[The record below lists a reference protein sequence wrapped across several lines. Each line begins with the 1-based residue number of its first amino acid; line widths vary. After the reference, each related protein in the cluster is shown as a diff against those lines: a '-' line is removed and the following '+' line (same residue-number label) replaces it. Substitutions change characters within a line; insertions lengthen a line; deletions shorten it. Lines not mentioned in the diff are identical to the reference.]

1 MPPAAPDTPAP
12 DRKRAPD
19 GERQQLSAMGIA
31 YLRHVLSDDQLAL
44 YRVVTRD
51 AHRFPE
57 LGRLYRAQVTDGRT
71 RVVAGHLAA
80 LAQSFGWH
88 LANPHAAATAFSGL
102 LERELYDDA
111 AHGIRLPTGAEIE
124 REAKVVAG
132 ILLSAIKGG
141 AFA

>member
-1 MPPAAPDTPAP
+1 MEEVCATETKTMPAAAPDTPAP

-80 LAQSFGWH
+80 LAQSFGCH
-88 LANPHAAATAFSGL
+88 LATPHAAAPDFPGRLA
-102 LERELYDDA
+102 RELYEA
-111 AHGIRLPTGAEIE
+111 TAHGTSPPSR
-124 REAKVVAG
+124 
-132 ILLSAIKGG
+132 
-141 AFA
+141 

>member
-1 MPPAAPDTPAP
+1 MEEVCATETKTMPAAAPDTPAP

-80 LAQSFGWH
+80 LAQSFGRSEEH
-88 LANPHAAATAFSGL
+88 TS
-102 LERELYDDA
+102 ELQSLMRISYA
-111 AHGIRLPTGAEIE
+111 VSCLKH
-124 REAKVVAG
+124 KN
-132 ILLSAIKGG
+132 
-141 AFA
+141 